1 MRVYLDA
8 EIIIYLVE
16 QNKQFGPVVESWL
29 KVNPG
34 DLVASEMG
42 RMETLI
48 VPVRN
53 ADAKLTAEFER
64 FFSTQV
70 AELVPIDRAVFDK
83 AIEIRAAYPS
93 IRTPDAIHLA
103 AAVVFNCDVFLT
115 NDPILKRYPGVR
127 VEMI

>member
-1 MRVYLDA
+1 
-8 EIIIYLVE
+8 LVE
-16 QNKQFGPVVESWL
+16 QNKQFGPIVESWL
-29 KVNPG
+29 QTNPA

-53 ADAKLTAEFER
+53 ADVKLVAEFER
-64 FFSTQV
+64 FFTTQV
-70 AELVPIDRAVFDK
+70 AQLVSIDRAAFDK
-83 AIEIRAAYPS
+83 AIEIRAAHPS

-103 AAVVFNCDVFLT
+103 AAVVSNCDVFLT